1 MGPCRRGSSGD
12 VRCKSYVLSGHCV
25 VGESVGDGDD
35 VLSELSPGVLTITE
49 GTSSPVYIG
58 IGIGGIPTA
67 LAIGV
72 GVSQNVC
79 KPTPQSE

>member
-1 MGPCRRGSSGD
+1 M
-12 VRCKSYVLSGHCV
+12 LSGHCV
-25 VGESVGDGDD
+25 VGESVGDSDD

-49 GTSSPVYIG
+49 GTSSPVY